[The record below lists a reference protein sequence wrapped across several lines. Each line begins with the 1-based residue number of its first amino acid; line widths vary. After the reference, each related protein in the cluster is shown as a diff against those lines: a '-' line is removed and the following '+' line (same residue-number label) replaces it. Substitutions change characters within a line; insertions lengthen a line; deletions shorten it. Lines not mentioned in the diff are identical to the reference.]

1 MGILDDAIREHL
13 DLKRRTGADDLEL
26 KQLEDEAFG
35 PPARP
40 GDPDFPTSESPV
52 DVDTGEEAAQ
62 PAAPEE
68 QPAEAP
74 SEEAPIFDEAA
85 PAAPAP
91 GPPTEAPVADAE
103 TAEPISEEQPVAEEP
118 AAAEHQALE
127 EQDEE
132 EAPTQIF
139 DQSIEGELDLDLE
152 LDDEEL
158 PALDDEVPVE
168 SMETVEH
175 PMEEELAEPGAEPAP
190 QSTED
195 EEALEDELDAEEE
208 GRPAAEEEGDDD
220 VLADTPEFLRD
231 APEDDELWFEQGEP
245 KDFDF
250 D

>member
-40 GDPDFPTSESPV
+40 GDPDFPTSEPPV
-52 DVDTGEEAAQ
+52 DADTGEEAAQ

-68 QPAEAP
+68 SAAEAP

-91 GPPTEAPVADAE
+91 EAPVAE

-175 PMEEELAEPGAEPAP
+175 PMEEELAEPEGEPGAEPAP

-208 GRPAAEEEGDDD
+208 GRPAAEEEDDDD